1 MNPLRLIGMRFII
14 FAVAISLSACA
25 AGPAPKAGRVNVHAV
40 RVEIKSAIAGERN
53 IISMGKVTAES
64 AEVYTSGASG
74 RRQETWIKVD
84 GAWKLQGSH
93 DLASAQ

>member
-1 MNPLRLIGMRFII
+1 M
-14 FAVAISLSACA
+14 FAVVISLSACA

-53 IISMGKVTAES
+53 ILSMGKVTAES
-64 AEVYTSGASG
+64 AEVYTESTNG

-84 GAWKLQGSH
+84 GAWKLQESH

>member
-1 MNPLRLIGMRFII
+1 MRSII
-14 FAVAISLSACA
+14 FAVVVSLSACA
-25 AGPAPKAGRVNVHAV
+25 HGPASSNGRVNVHAV

-53 IISMGKVTAES
+53 ILSMGKVTESS
-64 AEVYTSGASG
+64 AEVYTQGATG
-74 RRQETWIKVD
+74 RRQETWVKVD